1 MRIPRSAFGS
11 LSSLEHASALIEVN
25 ARDRRW
31 VMIAPEGRM
40 DRRLELIVEVLLH
53 ELPIDANEDGVL
65 RRRREGA

>member
-1 MRIPRSAFGS
+1 
-11 LSSLEHASALIEVN
+11 
-25 ARDRRW
+25 
-31 VMIAPEGRM
+31 M